1 MATYISVLISD
12 LHKPYWKA
20 VQWDDDLG
28 RLRANRFYTA
38 GVNKNFSKSEKDFEL
53 EEKELIE
60 TTTHS
65 KGTAK
70 IIERD
75 S

>member
-1 MATYISVLISD
+1 MAKYISVLISD
-12 LHKPYWKA
+12 LHKSYWKA

-28 RLRANRFYTA
+28 DLKANGFYTA
-38 GVNKNFSKSEKDFEL
+38 GVNKNFSKSEKDIEL
-53 EEKELIE
+53 EEKELVE

-70 IIERD
+70 IIGRD
-75 S
+75 T